1 MESNVRTIC
10 RPQSTLRAV
19 DNGTGDA
26 IALAAL
32 IVSVITAGF
41 TLYWTRRLE
50 YEKWR
55 RGAALE
61 VMSRFI
67 ANSTNLLH
75 QTGSALA
82 KIQFEPAFAP
92 LGNEELRA
100 EARPFRHNI
109 EADLYILQAICG
121 GEVRELAS
129 EIFCFSP
136 LDAPRSLGVRS
147 RPPRGRLEEDT
158 ELWDHS
164 FEIDLR
170 LLRKAA
176 PRTHHCGA
184 ARHKDSTPE
193 IGLSRVGRSTG
204 AAAAG
209 PDRTAQATRPGSTP
223 AIPAIRRSAPPP
235 VPRRS
240 RRASRRRR
248 AWPAA
253 PRPR

>member
-129 EIFCFSP
+129 EIFASHRLMRRAVWASDP
-136 LDAPRSLGVRS
+136 DRREDGWKKIRSFGTTPSRS
-147 RPPRGRLEEDT
+147 IYDYFERLHPELITAVQRDTKIPPR
-158 ELWDHS
+158 
-164 FEIDLR
+164 
-170 LLRKAA
+170 K
-176 PRTHHCGA
+176 
-184 ARHKDSTPE
+184 
-193 IGLSRVGRSTG
+193 
-204 AAAAG
+204 
-209 PDRTAQATRPGSTP
+209 
-223 AIPAIRRSAPPP
+223 
-235 VPRRS
+235 
-240 RRASRRRR
+240 
-248 AWPAA
+248 
-253 PRPR
+253 